1 MSVIMEFFN
10 KVFDFLFLTEDG
22 GYSYKWLIV
31 GALAGFLSVKA
42 LQFYNNRYEKNKEK
56 KENRL

>member
-10 KVFDFLFLTEDG
+10 KVFDFLFLVDG
-22 GYSYKWLIV
+22 KYSFTPHIV
-31 GALAGFLSVKA
+31 GFLTGFLSVKA
-42 LQFYNNRYEKNKEK
+42 LQFYNKRYEKNKEK

>member
-1 MSVIMEFFN
+1 MSMIMEFFN
-10 KVFDFLFLTEDG
+10 KVFDFLFLMEDG
-22 GYSYKWLIV
+22 EYSYKWLIV

-42 LQFYNNRYEKNKEK
+42 LQFYSKNKEK